1 MQVSLEQW
9 SALIAVVEQG
19 GYAAAAE
26 HLNKSQSTVSYA
38 IQKLETQLGV
48 RVFTLAGRKASLTP
62 AGETLYRRA
71 TVLVKDA
78 EQIESVAGQFA
89 AGWEPE
95 VHIAMDALFPQWLML
110 DILKEFSDEHPNVR
124 IELKETVLSGSEEAL
139 LTRSA
144 DIVIGGR
151 APPGFMGDPLMI
163 VGFTAV
169 AAPTHPLHHLGREI
183 SVQDLRLHRQL
194 VVMDSG
200 KADLDRGWLGAQK
213 RMSVSHVGLSISSA
227 VAGLGYAWL
236 PELKIRDQLDQGT
249 LKPLPLEVGGERTEQ
264 LYLMYS
270 GADYAGPLTRNLG
283 ELIKSRAKQCCKA
296 GPKPV

>member
-110 DILKEFSDEHPNVR
+110 DIL
-124 IELKETVLSGSEEAL
+124 
-139 LTRSA
+139 
-144 DIVIGGR
+144 
-151 APPGFMGDPLMI
+151 
-163 VGFTAV
+163 
-169 AAPTHPLHHLGREI
+169 
-183 SVQDLRLHRQL
+183 
-194 VVMDSG
+194 
-200 KADLDRGWLGAQK
+200 
-213 RMSVSHVGLSISSA
+213 
-227 VAGLGYAWL
+227 
-236 PELKIRDQLDQGT
+236 
-249 LKPLPLEVGGERTEQ
+249 
-264 LYLMYS
+264 
-270 GADYAGPLTRNLG
+270 
-283 ELIKSRAKQCCKA
+283 
-296 GPKPV
+296 

>member
-9 SALIAVVEQG
+9 AALIAVVEQG
-19 GYAAAAE
+19 GYASAAE

-71 TVLVKDA
+71 TVLVQDA
-78 EQIESVAGQFA
+78 EQIESVASQFSV
-89 AGWEPE
+89 GWEPE

-110 DILKEFSDEHPNVR
+110 DILKEFSDIHPQIR
-124 IELKETVLSGSEEAL
+124 IELKETVLSGSSEAL

-151 APPGFMGDPLMI
+151 APPGFMGDPLML
-163 VGFTAV
+163 VGFQAV
-169 AAPTHPLHHLGREI
+169 AAPTHPLHNLGREV

-200 KADLDRGWLGAQK
+200 KAGIDRGWLGAHQ
-213 RMSVSHVGLSISSA
+213 RMSVSHVGLSISSV

-236 PELKIRDQLDQGT
+236 PELKIREELASGK
-249 LKPLPLEVGGERTEQ
+249 LKPLPLEVGGDRTEQ
-264 LYLMYS
+264 LYLIFS
-270 GADYAGPLTRNLG
+270 GADYAGPLTRKLG
-283 ELIKSRAKQCCKA
+283 ELIKKRAQQCCSEK
-296 GPKPV
+296 GPH